1 MPFKQAWYIE
11 DRIVKVELYG
21 DLTAE
26 EIAESFMVSGEFLI
40 EAGEHRIHF
49 IHDWAQIKSYP
60 TNLHDIH
67 HLLNSSMSGVSDN
80 LGWVVIYGAE
90 TKLLRFIGDL
100 TFQRFQI
107 RTHKTDDFDSAL
119 AFLQQQ
125 DPSLK
130 TAISQKPLMDV
141 TWYLPGH
148 IIYCHDLID
157 PDAMMQRNLNAYA
170 LLNAEGKP
178 PFVHLLI
185 DFTSTDSPDYNVNIR
200 NIMRRSRHSPEFEAA
215 RDQLIQHPLF
225 GWVVVFGIKD
235 ANLNVGGKINA
246 MRTNYKRKDV
256 ESLNEA
262 LTFIKQVD
270 PHVAQLLNSM
280 DGT

>member
-26 EIAESFMVSGEFLI
+26 EIAESFMMSGEFLI

-49 IHDWAQIKSYP
+49 IHDWAQIKSHP

-67 HLLNSSMSGVSDN
+67 HLLNVNMSGLFDN
-80 LGWVVIYGAE
+80 LGLVVIYGTE
-90 TKLLRFIGDL
+90 TKLLRLIGEL

-107 RTHKTDDFDSAL
+107 RTHRTDDFDSTL
-119 AFLQQQ
+119 EFLLQQ

-130 TAISQKPLMDV
+130 TAISQKPFTDV
-141 TWYLPGH
+141 TWYLSGH
-148 IIYCHDLID
+148 IMYCHDLID

-178 PFVHLLI
+178 PFVHLFI
-185 DFTSTDSPDYNVNIR
+185 DFTSTDSPDYTVNVR
-200 NIMRRSRHSPEFEAA
+200 NIMRRSRHSPEFEVA
-215 RDQLIQHPLF
+215 RDQLIRHPLF

-235 ANLNVGGKINA
+235 ANLNAGGKINA

-256 ESLNEA
+256 ESLEEA
-262 LTFIKQVD
+262 LVFIKQVD
-270 PHVAQLLNSM
+270 PHVAQILNSM
-280 DGT
+280 GGT